1 MEELLI
7 GSILIWALGRIAK
20 KKADA
25 PAPGT
30 IAPPPQQMPSPGSAN
45 YPSTLVDLVDLH
57 TILTILVV
65 IQVVAAEVNYNF
77 FVILFSLSLTALIK
91 KSNYGLS

>member
-7 GSILIWALGRIAK
+7 GSILIWALGRITK

-30 IAPPPQQMPSPGSAN
+30 IAPAPQQRFSPGAPQQMPSPGSVN
-45 YPSTLVDLVDLH
+45 YPSTSGGSGGPGGGRPGVL
-57 TILTILVV
+57 
-65 IQVVAAEVNYNF
+65 
-77 FVILFSLSLTALIK
+77 
-91 KSNYGLS
+91 

>member
-30 IAPPPQQMPSPGSAN
+30 IAPPPQQQYSQGAPQQMPSPGSMN
-45 YPSTLVDLVDLH
+45 YPSTSGGSGGP
-57 TILTILVV
+57 
-65 IQVVAAEVNYNF
+65 AYNPNNPGGDPGGGRRGM
-77 FVILFSLSLTALIK
+77 L
-91 KSNYGLS
+91 

>member
-7 GSILIWALGRIAK
+7 GSILIWALGRITK

-30 IAPPPQQMPSPGSAN
+30 IAPAPQQRSSQGAPQQMVTPNPNPQGNPGSPAGGSPVTGGPGYDPN
-45 YPSTLVDLVDLH
+45 
-57 TILTILVV
+57 
-65 IQVVAAEVNYNF
+65 AF
-77 FVILFSLSLTALIK
+77 KKFV
-91 KSNYGLS
+91 